1 MGTAK
6 LNNDEKSLELFREK
20 IKDKCLMDDKF
31 MSVVFRDFPEG
42 VELVLRIILEIPD
55 LVVNEATTQVTMT
68 NLLGRTVRIDVFATD
83 SNGVSYNIEIQKAKE
98 GAGFKRARYHS
109 SMLDADD
116 PAFIGENFDALARSF
131 VIFICETDFIGAGK
145 PLYRIERRIAET
157 GELFDDEATIIYVN
171 GDNKDGSTELGR
183 LIQDFFNPDPDTMN
197 NKLLAD
203 RSRRYKTE
211 EEGIEMVR
219 ELLTEEEWD
228 AAEKSGI
235 EKGFGRGV
243 SGMIQENLDENVPT
257 ERIIVKLGKY
267 YGFSREEAIKLIEDQ
282 KSAAVV

>member
-20 IKDKCLMDDKF
+20 IKGKCLMDDKF
-31 MSVVFRDFPEG
+31 MSVFFKDFPEG

-55 LVVNEATTQVTMT
+55 LVVNKSTTQLTMT

-83 SNGVSYNIEIQKAKE
+83 SNGARYNIEVQKSGD

-109 SMLDADD
+109 SMLDAND
-116 PAFIGENFDALARSF
+116 PSYIGEDFDAIARSF
-131 VIFICETDFIGAGK
+131 VVFICETDVIGAGK
-145 PLYRIERRIAET
+145 PLYRITRKIEET
-157 GELFDDEATIIYVN
+157 GELFNDEATIIYVN
-171 GDNKDGSTELGR
+171 GANKDSGTELGR

-203 RSRRYKTE
+203 KTRQYKTE
-211 EEGIEMVR
+211 KESIEMVR
-219 ELLTEEEWD
+219 EYLTEEEWD

-235 EKGFGRGV
+235 KKVASR
-243 SGMIQENLDENVPT
+243 MIQEDLDENVPA
-257 ERIIVKLGKY
+257 ERIIFKLGKY
-267 YGFSREEAIKLIEDQ
+267 YGYSREEAIKMIEDQ
-282 KSAAVV
+282 KTVTVV

>member
-20 IKDKCLMDDKF
+20 IKGKCLMDDKF
-31 MSVVFRDFPEG
+31 MSVFFKDFPEG

-55 LVVNEATTQVTMT
+55 LVVNKSTTQLTMT

-83 SNGVSYNIEIQKAKE
+83 SNGARYNIEVQKSGD

-109 SMLDADD
+109 SMLDAND
-116 PAFIGENFDALARSF
+116 PSYIGEDFDAIARSF
-131 VIFICETDFIGAGK
+131 VVFICETDVIGAGK
-145 PLYRIERRIAET
+145 PLYRITRKIAET
-157 GELFDDEATIIYVN
+157 GELFNDEATIIYVN
-171 GDNKDGSTELGR
+171 GANKDSGTELGR

-203 RSRRYKTE
+203 KTRQYKTE
-211 EEGIEMVR
+211 KESIEMVR
-219 ELLTEEEWD
+219 EYLTEEEWD

-235 EKGFGRGV
+235 EKGA
-243 SGMIQENLDENVPT
+243 SLMIRENLDDNTPT
-257 ERIIVKLGKY
+257 ERIIFKLGKY
-267 YGFSREEAIKLIEDQ
+267 YGFSREEAIEMIEKQ

>member
-20 IKDKCLMDDKF
+20 IKGKCLMDDKF
-31 MSVVFRDFPEG
+31 MSVFFKDFPEG

-55 LVVNEATTQVTMT
+55 LVVNKSTTQLTMT

-83 SNGVSYNIEIQKAKE
+83 SNGARYNIEVQKSGD

-109 SMLDADD
+109 SMLDAND
-116 PAFIGENFDALARSF
+116 PSYIGEDFDAIARSF
-131 VIFICETDFIGAGK
+131 VVFICETDVIGAGK
-145 PLYRIERRIAET
+145 PLYRITRKIAET
-157 GELFDDEATIIYVN
+157 GELFNDEATIIYVN
-171 GDNKDGSTELGR
+171 GANKDSGTELGR

-203 RSRRYKTE
+203 KTRQYKTE
-211 EEGIEMVR
+211 KESIEMVR
-219 ELLTEEEWD
+219 EYLTEEEWD

-235 EKGFGRGV
+235 EKGA
-243 SGMIQENLDENVPT
+243 SLMIRENLDDT
-257 ERIIVKLGKY
+257 E
-267 YGFSREEAIKLIEDQ
+267 
-282 KSAAVV
+282 KSNTE

>member
-20 IKDKCLMDDKF
+20 IKGKCLMDDKF
-31 MSVVFRDFPEG
+31 MSVFFKDFPEG

-55 LVVNEATTQVTMT
+55 LVVNKSTTQLTMT

-83 SNGVSYNIEIQKAKE
+83 SNGARYNIEVQKSGD

-109 SMLDADD
+109 SMLDAND
-116 PAFIGENFDALARSF
+116 PSYIGEDFDAIARSF
-131 VIFICETDFIGAGK
+131 VVFICETDVIGAGK
-145 PLYRIERRIAET
+145 PLYRITRKIEET
-157 GELFDDEATIIYVN
+157 GELFNDEATIIYVN
-171 GDNKDGSTELGR
+171 GANKDSGTELGR

-203 RSRRYKTE
+203 KTRQYKTE
-211 EEGIEMVR
+211 KESIEY
-219 ELLTEEEWD
+219 LTEEEWD

-235 EKGFGRGV
+235 KKVASR
-243 SGMIQENLDENVPT
+243 MIQEDLDENVPA
-257 ERIIVKLGKY
+257 ERIIFKLGKY
-267 YGFSREEAIKLIEDQ
+267 YGYSREEAIKMIEDQ
-282 KSAAVV
+282 KTVTVV